1 MEWIIRLLGAFYIL
15 GGFLLL
21 RTARV
26 EWLLNKAIERITLR
40 PEPDRWEVAFPIVA
54 GLIYLSGGAALAV
67 LSVWGLW
74 LLGAGLVAQ
83 AVYYPLAWRAA
94 DAQERGNAGR
104 WRTARNAG
112 IFSAAAFA
120 LSAYAYRLGVL
131 A

>member
-21 RTARV
+21 RTART
-26 EWLLNKAIERITLR
+26 EWLLDRAIAQISLQSA
-40 PEPDRWEVAFPIVA
+40 PGRWEVLFLLAFGV
-54 GLIYLSGGAALAV
+54 IYLSAGVALLA
-67 LSVWGLW
+67 LSIWGVW
-74 LLGAGLVAQ
+74 LLGAGLVLQ
-83 AVYYPLAWRAA
+83 AAYYPLSWRLADDTERADRPRWRA
-94 DAQERGNAGR
+94 
-104 WRTARNAG
+104 TRNAG